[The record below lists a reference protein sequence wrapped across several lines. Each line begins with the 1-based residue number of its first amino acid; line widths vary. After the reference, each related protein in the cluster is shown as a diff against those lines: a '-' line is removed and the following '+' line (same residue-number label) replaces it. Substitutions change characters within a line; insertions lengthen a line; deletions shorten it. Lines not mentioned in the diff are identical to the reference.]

1 MLDLKDWYAY
11 GTGYKSTVQKTVF
24 NSLLVGNELI
34 STINCVLLI
43 GSKKKKILARF
54 RMQPSEALYRD
65 LYSIYITIPNHY
77 TIINSLLI
85 MYTHTHTHRENK

>member
-43 GSKKKKILARF
+43 GSKKKKDFGKIQNAAF
-54 RMQPSEALYRD
+54 RSTVQRSIQYLYNHTKP
-65 LYSIYITIPNHY
+65 LYNY
-77 TIINSLLI
+77 
-85 MYTHTHTHRENK
+85 K